1 MNSQSNISKF
11 FFGYG
16 IAIFPLLLLIGPLIS
31 ELFLISIIIFSTFYV
46 LREKK
51 VIYFKNRFFIFFLL
65 FYLST
70 VYSTLLNFYNLDNS
84 LAGLFYFRI
93 PLFAFSVWYILNNFN
108 IFNKKTIIFYNLFFL
123 LIIFD
128 ALLQFYS
135 GKNLLGDEIIA
146 KRISSF
152 FGEELVLG
160 GFIIRILPI
169 FLIYLVMNNFL
180 NKEKS
185 NIYYLLLISFLCF
198 VVYLSGER
206 TSFALLILFFFTLF
220 FISKYL
226 RKSIIII
233 TITSL
238 ILSFVLPNFKNSDE
252 INPANRMFTKSY
264 NQIIG
269 KGEEQ
274 YEKHK
279 KKIFKKLYIFSH
291 DHHGHYMLS
300 YRIFKD
306 HKIFGTGTKGFRYLC
321 RNKIYTIDNPALKV
335 FSDGCSTHPH
345 NTYAQILVSNG
356 LIGFF
361 LLTFAFF
368 YILKEIFLC
377 RKKIKGQTIFDKNEI
392 SKAIA
397 ISAIFINI
405 WPLIPSGNFFNNWLS
420 MLYFYPIGF
429 YLYFKHINEK
439 KIS

>member
-1 MNSQSNISKF
+1 MQKIIRENPNVDVILPNYNKAEFLEEAINSVITQSYKNWHMYIVDDNSSDNSWNVIKKFLDLKNITAIRLSKNKGPSFCRNYAMRISKSKYIAFIDSDDSWIKSKLEKQLYFMEKNNFSFTYTDYTPF
-11 FFGYG
+11 FEKNGLKKIKKRTFLKDYFKKTGFKKAVIGLSGG
-16 IAIFPLLLLIGPLIS
+16 IDSALTAAIAADSLGNENVIGVSMPSKFSS
-31 ELFLISIIIFSTFYV
+31 EHSKSDARELAEKLGIQFEMISIH
-46 LREKK
+46 
-51 VIYFKNRFFIFFLL
+51 
-65 FYLST
+65 
-70 VYSTLLNFYNLDNS
+70 
-84 LAGLFYFRI
+84 
-93 PLFAFSVWYILNNFN
+93 
-108 IFNKKTIIFYNLFFL
+108 
-123 LIIFD
+123 
-128 ALLQFYS
+128 
-135 GKNLLGDEIIA
+135 
-146 KRISSF
+146 
-152 FGEELVLG
+152 
-160 GFIIRILPI
+160 
-169 FLIYLVMNNFL
+169 
-180 NKEKS
+180 
-185 NIYYLLLISFLCF
+185 
-198 VVYLSGER
+198 
-206 TSFALLILFFFTLF
+206 
-220 FISKYL
+220 
-226 RKSIIII
+226 
-233 TITSL
+233 
-238 ILSFVLPNFKNSDE
+238 
-252 INPANRMFTKSY
+252 KSY